1 MRFMKIYNYI
11 SMLFLA
17 GAAIVASCSQNEELT
32 GETPDSLQGF
42 QISVSDEG
50 FMDESGKT
58 RATENGYTTRFSNG
72 DAIGIFAVRGET
84 VVEDI
89 KNRKFTLTDGY
100 WELTDGGDPIEYKGS
115 QFQRMTFYAYYPYNA
130 NVTFDPTKV
139 DPFETYVN
147 NWKIGSEQNE
157 GNYTQYD
164 LMTSTGSVQGDRLK
178 GQIAFTMQ
186 HRMALAVVKMPN
198 LTYSFTNGGI
208 DDYLLPLTA
217 GSFTVNNTQA
227 TPYYQESTDTYR
239 FLVNPKK
246 EFSIKGTYSGVSE
259 MEYEAKGTLE
269 GGTAKMYTIE
279 DKSKINHTLQ
289 VGDYFCADGKI
300 VSVDAETVPENVIGI
315 VCYVGNSQPSVTH
328 TELYSAEVD
337 ALRRDFPACTHGI
350 VLSIKNSVVKDSEQN
365 DVALKMF
372 HSSKSGYYSDWFT
385 SDENWANKFV
395 AHEDASFTTTWSID
409 LHFHDSVNSVRF
421 PGNEFKSATVHRWIH
436 PYAVPYRCLY
446 SRNVDNLFMAGRNM
460 SCTHVALGTVRVM
473 RTTGMMGEVVGM
485 AAGLCHKHRVE
496 PRDIYHHH
504 LPELKQLMQAGLGKR
519 DVPDNQR
526 FNEPNK
532 LLEVPGAYI
541 KP

>member
-1 MRFMKIYNYI
+1 MKIYNYI

-17 GAAIVASCSQNEELT
+17 GAAVVASCSQNEELT

-208 DDYLLPLTA
+208 DDYLLPLAA

-239 FLVNPKK
+239 FWVNPNK
-246 EFSIKGTYSGVSE
+246 EFSIKGTYTGVSE

-300 VSVDAETVPENVIGI
+300 VSVDAETVPESVIGI
-315 VCYVGNSQPSVTH
+315 VCYVGNIQPSVTH
-328 TELYSAEVD
+328 EAYTETQD
-337 ALRRDFPACTHGI
+337 ALRRDHPGCTHGL
-350 VLSIKNSVVKDSEQN
+350 VVAMNYAEYNDSKTSVFSPQSRDYFYGNWFNSDDDWTGKFINTDTKTTDAEG
-365 DVALKMF
+365 VAALPF
-372 HSSKSGYYSDWFT
+372 LGYNHTELMINSPSW
-385 SDENWANKFV
+385 ENA
-395 AHEDASFTTTWSID
+395 
-409 LHFHDSVNSVRF
+409 
-421 PGNEFKSATVHRWIH
+421 
-436 PYAVPYRCLY
+436 C
-446 SRNVDNLFMAGRNM
+446 
-460 SCTHVALGTVRVM
+460 
-473 RTTGMMGEVVGM
+473 
-485 AAGLCHKHRVE
+485 
-496 PRDIYHHH
+496 
-504 LPELKQLMQAGLGKR
+504 QAGVNFVQAYRTK
-519 DVPDNQR
+519 VVA
-526 FNEPNK
+526 PNITSGWFLASLK
-532 LLEVPGAYI
+532 ELDLLFRLKSTINARLKAVGGDELLEGSRHWSNAERTGNTQIVYQHNFSTGVINDKRRNEGAGYFRMMLAF
-541 KP
+541 

>member
-1 MRFMKIYNYI
+1 MKVYNYI

-89 KNRKFTLTDGY
+89 KNWKFTLTDGY

-147 NWKIGSEQNE
+147 NWKIGSEQTE

-186 HRMALAVVKMPN
+186 HRMALAVVKMPS

-208 DDYLLPLTA
+208 DDYLLPLSA

-239 FLVNPKK
+239 FLVNPNK
-246 EFSIKGTYSGVSE
+246 EFSIKGTYTGVSE

-300 VSVDAETVPENVIGI
+300 VSVDAETVPESVIGI
-315 VCYVGNSQPSVTH
+315 VCYVGNIQPSVTH
-328 TELYSAEVD
+328 EAYTETQD
-337 ALRRDFPACTHGI
+337 ALRRDHPGCTHGL
-350 VLSIKNSVVKDSEQN
+350 VVAMNYAEYNDSKTSVFSPQSRDYFYGNWFNSDDDWTGKFINTDTKTTDAEGVAALPFLGYNHTELMINSPSWENACQAGVNFVQAYRTKVVAPN
-365 DVALKMF
+365 IT
-372 HSSKSGYYSDWFT
+372 SDWFLASLKELDLLFRLKST
-385 SDENWANKFV
+385 INARLKAVGGDE
-395 AHEDASFTTTWSID
+395 
-409 LHFHDSVNSVRF
+409 
-421 PGNEFKSATVHRWIH
+421 
-436 PYAVPYRCLY
+436 
-446 SRNVDNLFMAGRNM
+446 
-460 SCTHVALGTVRVM
+460 
-473 RTTGMMGEVVGM
+473 
-485 AAGLCHKHRVE
+485 
-496 PRDIYHHH
+496 
-504 LPELKQLMQAGLGKR
+504 
-519 DVPDNQR
+519 
-526 FNEPNK
+526 
-532 LLEVPGAYI
+532 LLEGSRHWSNAERTGNAQIVYQHNFSTGVINDKRRNEGAGYFRMMLAF
-541 KP
+541 

>member
-1 MRFMKIYNYI
+1 
-11 SMLFLA
+11 MLFLA
-17 GAAIVASCSQNEELT
+17 GAAVVASCSQNEELT

-157 GNYTQYD
+157 GNYTLYD

-208 DDYLLPLTA
+208 DDYLLPLAA

-239 FLVNPKK
+239 FLVNPNK
-246 EFSIKGTYSGVSE
+246 EFSIKGTYTGVSE

-300 VSVDAETVPENVIGI
+300 VSVDAETVPESVIGI
-315 VCYVGNSQPSVTH
+315 VCYVGNIQPSVTH
-328 TELYSAEVD
+328 EAYTETQD
-337 ALRRDFPACTHGI
+337 ALRRDHPGCTHGL
-350 VLSIKNSVVKDSEQN
+350 VVAMNYAEYNDSKTSVFSPQSRDYFYGNWFNSDDDWTGKFINTDTKTTDAEGVAALPFLGYNHTELMINSPSWENACQAGVNFVQAYRTKVVAPN
-365 DVALKMF
+365 IT
-372 HSSKSGYYSDWFT
+372 SDWFLASLKELDLLFRLKST
-385 SDENWANKFV
+385 INARLKAVGGDE
-395 AHEDASFTTTWSID
+395 
-409 LHFHDSVNSVRF
+409 
-421 PGNEFKSATVHRWIH
+421 
-436 PYAVPYRCLY
+436 
-446 SRNVDNLFMAGRNM
+446 
-460 SCTHVALGTVRVM
+460 
-473 RTTGMMGEVVGM
+473 
-485 AAGLCHKHRVE
+485 
-496 PRDIYHHH
+496 
-504 LPELKQLMQAGLGKR
+504 
-519 DVPDNQR
+519 
-526 FNEPNK
+526 
-532 LLEVPGAYI
+532 LLEGSRHWSNAERTGNTQIVYQHNFSTGVINDKRRNEGAGYFRMMLAF
-541 KP
+541 

>member
-1 MRFMKIYNYI
+1 MKIYNYI

-147 NWKIGSEQNE
+147 NWKIGDEQNE

-208 DDYLLPLTA
+208 DDYLLPLAA

-239 FLVNPKK
+239 FLVNPNK
-246 EFSIKGTYSGVSE
+246 EFSIKGTYTGVSE

-300 VSVDAETVPENVIGI
+300 VSVDAETVPESVIGI
-315 VCYVGNSQPSVTH
+315 VCYVGNIQPSVTH
-328 TELYSAEVD
+328 EAYTETQD
-337 ALRRDFPACTHGI
+337 ALRRDHPGCTHGL
-350 VLSIKNSVVKDSEQN
+350 VVAMNYAEYNDSKTSVFSPQSRDYFYGNWFNSDDDWTGKFINTDTKTTDAEGVAALPFLGYNHTELMINSPSWENACQAGVNFVQAYRTKVVAPN
-365 DVALKMF
+365 IT
-372 HSSKSGYYSDWFT
+372 SDWFLASLKELDLLFRLKST
-385 SDENWANKFV
+385 INARLKAVGGDE
-395 AHEDASFTTTWSID
+395 
-409 LHFHDSVNSVRF
+409 
-421 PGNEFKSATVHRWIH
+421 
-436 PYAVPYRCLY
+436 
-446 SRNVDNLFMAGRNM
+446 
-460 SCTHVALGTVRVM
+460 
-473 RTTGMMGEVVGM
+473 
-485 AAGLCHKHRVE
+485 
-496 PRDIYHHH
+496 
-504 LPELKQLMQAGLGKR
+504 
-519 DVPDNQR
+519 
-526 FNEPNK
+526 
-532 LLEVPGAYI
+532 LLEGSRHWSNAERTGNTQIVYQHNFSTGVINDKRRNEGAGYFRMMLAF
-541 KP
+541 

>member
-17 GAAIVASCSQNEELT
+17 GAAVVASCSQNEELT

-147 NWKIGSEQNE
+147 NWKIGSEQTE

-186 HRMALAVVKMPN
+186 HRMALAVVKMPS

-208 DDYLLPLTA
+208 DDYLLPLSA

-239 FLVNPKK
+239 FLVNPNK
-246 EFSIKGTYSGVSE
+246 EFSIKGTYTGVSE

-300 VSVDAETVPENVIGI
+300 VSVDAETVPESVIGI
-315 VCYVGNSQPSVTH
+315 VCYVGNIQPSVTH
-328 TELYSAEVD
+328 EAYTETQD
-337 ALRRDFPACTHGI
+337 ALRRDHPGCTHGL
-350 VLSIKNSVVKDSEQN
+350 VVAMNYAEYNDSKTSVFSPQSRDYFYGNWFNSDDDWTGKFINTDTKTTDAEGVAALPFLGYNHTELMINSPSWENACQAGVNFVQAYRTKVVAPN
-365 DVALKMF
+365 IT
-372 HSSKSGYYSDWFT
+372 SDWFLASLKELDLLFRLKST
-385 SDENWANKFV
+385 INARLKAVGGDE
-395 AHEDASFTTTWSID
+395 
-409 LHFHDSVNSVRF
+409 
-421 PGNEFKSATVHRWIH
+421 
-436 PYAVPYRCLY
+436 
-446 SRNVDNLFMAGRNM
+446 
-460 SCTHVALGTVRVM
+460 
-473 RTTGMMGEVVGM
+473 
-485 AAGLCHKHRVE
+485 
-496 PRDIYHHH
+496 
-504 LPELKQLMQAGLGKR
+504 
-519 DVPDNQR
+519 
-526 FNEPNK
+526 
-532 LLEVPGAYI
+532 LLEGSRHWSNAERTGNAQIVYQHNFSTGVINDKRRNEGAGYFRMMLAF
-541 KP
+541 

>member
-1 MRFMKIYNYI
+1 MKIYNYI

-17 GAAIVASCSQNEELT
+17 GAAVVASCSQNEELT

-58 RATENGYTTRFSNG
+58 RATENGYITRFSNG

-208 DDYLLPLTA
+208 DDYLLPLAA

-239 FLVNPKK
+239 FLVNPNK
-246 EFSIKGTYSGVSE
+246 EFSIKGTYTGVSE

-279 DKSKINHTLQ
+279 DKSKINQTLQ

-300 VSVDAETVPENVIGI
+300 VSVDAETVPESVIGI
-315 VCYVGNSQPSVTH
+315 VCYVGNIQPSVTH
-328 TELYSAEVD
+328 EAYTETQD
-337 ALRRDFPACTHGI
+337 ALRRDHPGCTHGL
-350 VLSIKNSVVKDSEQN
+350 VVAMNYAEYNDSKTSVFSPQSRDYFYGNWFNSDDDWTGKFINTDTKTTDAEGVAALPFLGYNHTELMINSPSWENACQAGVNFVQAYRTKVVAPN
-365 DVALKMF
+365 IT
-372 HSSKSGYYSDWFT
+372 SDWFLASLKELDLLFRLKST
-385 SDENWANKFV
+385 INARLKAVGGDE
-395 AHEDASFTTTWSID
+395 
-409 LHFHDSVNSVRF
+409 
-421 PGNEFKSATVHRWIH
+421 
-436 PYAVPYRCLY
+436 
-446 SRNVDNLFMAGRNM
+446 
-460 SCTHVALGTVRVM
+460 
-473 RTTGMMGEVVGM
+473 
-485 AAGLCHKHRVE
+485 
-496 PRDIYHHH
+496 
-504 LPELKQLMQAGLGKR
+504 
-519 DVPDNQR
+519 
-526 FNEPNK
+526 
-532 LLEVPGAYI
+532 LLEGSRHWSNAERTGNTQIVYQHNFSTGVINDKRRNEGAGYFRMMLAF
-541 KP
+541 

>member
-17 GAAIVASCSQNEELT
+17 GAAVVASCSQNEELT

-186 HRMALAVVKMPN
+186 HRMALAVVKMPK

-208 DDYLLPLTA
+208 DDYLLPLAA

-239 FLVNPKK
+239 FLVNPNK
-246 EFSIKGTYSGVSE
+246 EFSIKGTYTGVSE

-300 VSVDAETVPENVIGI
+300 VSVDAETVPESVIGI
-315 VCYVGNSQPSVTH
+315 VCYVGNIQPSVTH
-328 TELYSAEVD
+328 EAYTETQD
-337 ALRRDFPACTHGI
+337 ALRRDHPGCTHGL
-350 VLSIKNSVVKDSEQN
+350 VVAMNYAEYNDSKTSVFSPQSRDYFYGNWFNSDDDWTGKFINTDTKTTDAEGVAALPFLGYNHTELMINSPSWENACQAGVNFVQAYRTKVVAPN
-365 DVALKMF
+365 IT
-372 HSSKSGYYSDWFT
+372 SDWFLASLKELDLLFRLKST
-385 SDENWANKFV
+385 INARLKAVGGDE
-395 AHEDASFTTTWSID
+395 
-409 LHFHDSVNSVRF
+409 
-421 PGNEFKSATVHRWIH
+421 
-436 PYAVPYRCLY
+436 
-446 SRNVDNLFMAGRNM
+446 
-460 SCTHVALGTVRVM
+460 
-473 RTTGMMGEVVGM
+473 
-485 AAGLCHKHRVE
+485 
-496 PRDIYHHH
+496 
-504 LPELKQLMQAGLGKR
+504 
-519 DVPDNQR
+519 
-526 FNEPNK
+526 
-532 LLEVPGAYI
+532 LLEGSRHWSNAERTGNTQIVYQHNFSTGVINDKRRNEGAGYFRMMLAF
-541 KP
+541 

>member
-1 MRFMKIYNYI
+1 MKIHNYI

-17 GAAIVASCSQNEELT
+17 GAAVVASCSQNEELT

-208 DDYLLPLTA
+208 DDYLLPLAA

-239 FLVNPKK
+239 FLVNPNK
-246 EFSIKGTYSGVSE
+246 EFSIKGTYTGVSE

-300 VSVDAETVPENVIGI
+300 VSVDAETVPESVIGI
-315 VCYVGNSQPSVTH
+315 VCYVGNIQPSVTH
-328 TELYSAEVD
+328 EAYTETQD
-337 ALRRDFPACTHGI
+337 ALRRDHPGCTHGL
-350 VLSIKNSVVKDSEQN
+350 VVAMNYAEYNDSKTSVFSPQSRDYFYGNWFNSDDDWTGKFINTDTKTTDAEGVAALPFLGYNHTELMINSPSWENACQAGVNFVQAYRTKVVVPN
-365 DVALKMF
+365 IT
-372 HSSKSGYYSDWFT
+372 SDWFLASLKELDLLFRLKST
-385 SDENWANKFV
+385 INARLKAVGGDE
-395 AHEDASFTTTWSID
+395 
-409 LHFHDSVNSVRF
+409 
-421 PGNEFKSATVHRWIH
+421 
-436 PYAVPYRCLY
+436 
-446 SRNVDNLFMAGRNM
+446 
-460 SCTHVALGTVRVM
+460 
-473 RTTGMMGEVVGM
+473 
-485 AAGLCHKHRVE
+485 
-496 PRDIYHHH
+496 
-504 LPELKQLMQAGLGKR
+504 
-519 DVPDNQR
+519 
-526 FNEPNK
+526 
-532 LLEVPGAYI
+532 LLEGSRHWSNAERTGNTQIVYQHNFSTGVINDKRRNEGAGYFRMMLAF
-541 KP
+541 

>member
-1 MRFMKIYNYI
+1 MKIYNYI

-17 GAAIVASCSQNEELT
+17 GAAVVASCSQNEELT

-100 WELTDGGDPIEYKGS
+100 WELTGGGDPIEYKGS

-208 DDYLLPLTA
+208 DDYLLPLAA

-239 FLVNPKK
+239 FLVNPNK
-246 EFSIKGTYSGVSE
+246 EFSIKGTYTGVSE

-315 VCYVGNSQPSVTH
+315 VCYVGNIQPSVTH
-328 TELYSAEVD
+328 EAYTETQD
-337 ALRRDFPACTHGI
+337 ALRRDHPGCTHGL
-350 VLSIKNSVVKDSEQN
+350 VVAMNYAEYNDSKTSVFSPQSRDYFYGNWFNSDDDWTGKFINTDTKTTDAEGVAALPFLGYNHTELMINSPSWENACQAGVNFVQAYRTKVVVPN
-365 DVALKMF
+365 IT
-372 HSSKSGYYSDWFT
+372 SDWFLASLKELDLLFRLKST
-385 SDENWANKFV
+385 INARLKAVGGDE
-395 AHEDASFTTTWSID
+395 
-409 LHFHDSVNSVRF
+409 
-421 PGNEFKSATVHRWIH
+421 
-436 PYAVPYRCLY
+436 
-446 SRNVDNLFMAGRNM
+446 
-460 SCTHVALGTVRVM
+460 
-473 RTTGMMGEVVGM
+473 
-485 AAGLCHKHRVE
+485 
-496 PRDIYHHH
+496 
-504 LPELKQLMQAGLGKR
+504 
-519 DVPDNQR
+519 
-526 FNEPNK
+526 
-532 LLEVPGAYI
+532 LLEGSRHWSNAERTGNTQIVYQHNFSTGVINDKRRNEGAGYFRMMLAF
-541 KP
+541 

>member
-32 GETPDSLQGF
+32 GETPDSLQVF

-58 RATENGYTTRFSNG
+58 RATENGYITRFSNG

-147 NWKIGSEQNE
+147 SWKIGDEQNE

-208 DDYLLPLTA
+208 DDYLLPLAA

-239 FLVNPKK
+239 FLVNPNK
-246 EFSIKGTYSGVSE
+246 EFSIKGTYTGVSE

-300 VSVDAETVPENVIGI
+300 VSVDAETVPESVIGI
-315 VCYVGNSQPSVTH
+315 VCYVGNIQPSVTH
-328 TELYSAEVD
+328 EAYTETQD
-337 ALRRDFPACTHGI
+337 ALRRDHPGCTHGL
-350 VLSIKNSVVKDSEQN
+350 VVAMNYAEYNDSKTSVFSPQSRDYFYGNWFNSDDDWTGKFINTDTKTTDAEGVAALPFLGYNHTELMINSPSWENACQAGVNFVQAYRTKVVAPN
-365 DVALKMF
+365 IT
-372 HSSKSGYYSDWFT
+372 SDWFLASLKELDLLFRLKST
-385 SDENWANKFV
+385 INARLKAVGGDE
-395 AHEDASFTTTWSID
+395 
-409 LHFHDSVNSVRF
+409 
-421 PGNEFKSATVHRWIH
+421 
-436 PYAVPYRCLY
+436 
-446 SRNVDNLFMAGRNM
+446 
-460 SCTHVALGTVRVM
+460 
-473 RTTGMMGEVVGM
+473 
-485 AAGLCHKHRVE
+485 
-496 PRDIYHHH
+496 
-504 LPELKQLMQAGLGKR
+504 
-519 DVPDNQR
+519 
-526 FNEPNK
+526 
-532 LLEVPGAYI
+532 LLEGSRHWSNAERTGNTQIVYQHNFSTGVINDKRRNEGAGYFRMMLAF
-541 KP
+541 

>member
-17 GAAIVASCSQNEELT
+17 GAAVVASCSQNEELT

-147 NWKIGSEQNE
+147 NWKIGDEQNE

-208 DDYLLPLTA
+208 DDYLLPLAA

-239 FLVNPKK
+239 FLVNPNK
-246 EFSIKGTYSGVSE
+246 EFSIKGTYTGVSE

-300 VSVDAETVPENVIGI
+300 VSVDAETVPESVIGI
-315 VCYVGNSQPSVTH
+315 VCYVGNIQPSVTH
-328 TELYSAEVD
+328 EAYTETQD
-337 ALRRDFPACTHGI
+337 ALRRDHPGCTHGL
-350 VLSIKNSVVKDSEQN
+350 VVAMNYAEYNDSKTSVFSPQSRDYFYGNWFNSDDDWTGKFINTDTKTTDAEGVAALPFLGYNHTELMINSPSWENACQAGVNFVQAYRTKVVAPN
-365 DVALKMF
+365 IT
-372 HSSKSGYYSDWFT
+372 SDWFLASLKELDLLFRLKST
-385 SDENWANKFV
+385 INARLKAVGGDE
-395 AHEDASFTTTWSID
+395 
-409 LHFHDSVNSVRF
+409 
-421 PGNEFKSATVHRWIH
+421 
-436 PYAVPYRCLY
+436 
-446 SRNVDNLFMAGRNM
+446 
-460 SCTHVALGTVRVM
+460 
-473 RTTGMMGEVVGM
+473 
-485 AAGLCHKHRVE
+485 
-496 PRDIYHHH
+496 
-504 LPELKQLMQAGLGKR
+504 
-519 DVPDNQR
+519 
-526 FNEPNK
+526 
-532 LLEVPGAYI
+532 LLEGSRHWSNAERTGNTQIVYQHNFSTGVINDKRRNEGAGYFRMMLAF
-541 KP
+541 

>member
-1 MRFMKIYNYI
+1 MKIYNYI

-17 GAAIVASCSQNEELT
+17 GAAVVASCSQNEELT

-147 NWKIGSEQNE
+147 NWKIGDEQNE

-208 DDYLLPLTA
+208 DDYLLPLAA

-239 FLVNPKK
+239 FLVNPNK
-246 EFSIKGTYSGVSE
+246 EFSIKGTYTGVSE

-300 VSVDAETVPENVIGI
+300 VSVDAETVPESVIGI
-315 VCYVGNSQPSVTH
+315 VCYIGNIQPSVTH
-328 TELYSAEVD
+328 EAYTETQD
-337 ALRRDFPACTHGI
+337 ALRRDHPGCTHGL
-350 VLSIKNSVVKDSEQN
+350 VVAMNYAEYNDSKTSVFSPQSRDYFYGNWFNSDDDWTGKFINTDTKTTDAEGVAALPFLGYNHTELMINSPSWENACQAGVNFVQAYRTKVVAPN
-365 DVALKMF
+365 IT
-372 HSSKSGYYSDWFT
+372 SDWFLASLKELDLLFRLKST
-385 SDENWANKFV
+385 INARLKAVGGDE
-395 AHEDASFTTTWSID
+395 
-409 LHFHDSVNSVRF
+409 
-421 PGNEFKSATVHRWIH
+421 
-436 PYAVPYRCLY
+436 
-446 SRNVDNLFMAGRNM
+446 
-460 SCTHVALGTVRVM
+460 
-473 RTTGMMGEVVGM
+473 
-485 AAGLCHKHRVE
+485 
-496 PRDIYHHH
+496 
-504 LPELKQLMQAGLGKR
+504 
-519 DVPDNQR
+519 
-526 FNEPNK
+526 
-532 LLEVPGAYI
+532 LLEGSRHWSNAERTGN
-541 KP
+541 K

>member
-17 GAAIVASCSQNEELT
+17 GAAVVASCSQNEELT

-58 RATENGYTTRFSNG
+58 RATENGYITRFSNG

-147 NWKIGSEQNE
+147 SWKIGDEQNE

-208 DDYLLPLTA
+208 DDYLLPLAA

-239 FLVNPKK
+239 FLVNPNK
-246 EFSIKGTYSGVSE
+246 EFSIKGTYTGVSE

-300 VSVDAETVPENVIGI
+300 VSVDAETVPESVIGI
-315 VCYVGNSQPSVTH
+315 VCYVGNIQPSVTH
-328 TELYSAEVD
+328 EAYTETQD
-337 ALRRDFPACTHGI
+337 ALRRDHPGCTHGL
-350 VLSIKNSVVKDSEQN
+350 VVAMNYAEYNDSKTSVFSPQSRDYFYGNWFNSDDDWTGKFINTDTKTTDAEGVAALPFLGYNHTELMINSPSWENACQAGVNFVQAYRTKVVAPN
-365 DVALKMF
+365 IT
-372 HSSKSGYYSDWFT
+372 SDWFLASLKELDLLFRLKST
-385 SDENWANKFV
+385 INARLKAVGGDE
-395 AHEDASFTTTWSID
+395 
-409 LHFHDSVNSVRF
+409 
-421 PGNEFKSATVHRWIH
+421 
-436 PYAVPYRCLY
+436 
-446 SRNVDNLFMAGRNM
+446 
-460 SCTHVALGTVRVM
+460 
-473 RTTGMMGEVVGM
+473 
-485 AAGLCHKHRVE
+485 
-496 PRDIYHHH
+496 
-504 LPELKQLMQAGLGKR
+504 
-519 DVPDNQR
+519 
-526 FNEPNK
+526 
-532 LLEVPGAYI
+532 LLEGSRHWSNAERTGNTQIVYQHNFSTGVINDKRRNEGAGYFRMMLAF
-541 KP
+541 

>member
-1 MRFMKIYNYI
+1 MRFMKVYNYI

-186 HRMALAVVKMPN
+186 HRMALAVVKMPS

-208 DDYLLPLTA
+208 DDYLLPLSA

-239 FLVNPKK
+239 FLVNPNK
-246 EFSIKGTYSGVSE
+246 EFSIKGTYTGVSE

-300 VSVDAETVPENVIGI
+300 VSVDAETVPESVIGI
-315 VCYVGNSQPSVTH
+315 VCYVGNIQPSVTH
-328 TELYSAEVD
+328 EAYTETQD
-337 ALRRDFPACTHGI
+337 ALRRDHPGCTHGL
-350 VLSIKNSVVKDSEQN
+350 VVAMNYAEYNDSKTSVFSPQSRDYFYGNWFNSDDDWTGKFINTDTKTTDAEGVAALPFLGYNHTELMINSPSWENACQAGVNFVQAYRTKVVAPN
-365 DVALKMF
+365 IT
-372 HSSKSGYYSDWFT
+372 SDWFLASLKELDLLFRLKST
-385 SDENWANKFV
+385 INARLKAVGGDE
-395 AHEDASFTTTWSID
+395 
-409 LHFHDSVNSVRF
+409 
-421 PGNEFKSATVHRWIH
+421 
-436 PYAVPYRCLY
+436 
-446 SRNVDNLFMAGRNM
+446 
-460 SCTHVALGTVRVM
+460 
-473 RTTGMMGEVVGM
+473 
-485 AAGLCHKHRVE
+485 
-496 PRDIYHHH
+496 
-504 LPELKQLMQAGLGKR
+504 
-519 DVPDNQR
+519 
-526 FNEPNK
+526 
-532 LLEVPGAYI
+532 LLEGSRHWSNAERTGNAQIVYQHNFSTGVINDKRRNEGAGYFRMMLAF
-541 KP
+541 

>member
-1 MRFMKIYNYI
+1 MKIYNYI

-17 GAAIVASCSQNEELT
+17 GAAVVASCSQNEELT

-157 GNYTQYD
+157 GNYTLYD

-208 DDYLLPLTA
+208 DDYLLPLAA

-239 FLVNPKK
+239 FLVNPNK
-246 EFSIKGTYSGVSE
+246 EFSIKGTYTGVSE

-300 VSVDAETVPENVIGI
+300 VSVDAETVPESVIGI
-315 VCYVGNSQPSVTH
+315 VCYVGNIQPSVTH
-328 TELYSAEVD
+328 EAYTETQD
-337 ALRRDFPACTHGI
+337 ALRRDHPGCTHGL
-350 VLSIKNSVVKDSEQN
+350 VVAMNYAEYNDSKTSVFSPQSRDYFYGNWFNSDDDWTGKFINTDTKTTDAEGVAALPFLGYNHTELMINSPSWENACQAGVNFVQAYRTKVVVPN
-365 DVALKMF
+365 IT
-372 HSSKSGYYSDWFT
+372 SDWFLASLKELDLLFRLKST
-385 SDENWANKFV
+385 INARLKAVGGDE
-395 AHEDASFTTTWSID
+395 
-409 LHFHDSVNSVRF
+409 
-421 PGNEFKSATVHRWIH
+421 
-436 PYAVPYRCLY
+436 
-446 SRNVDNLFMAGRNM
+446 
-460 SCTHVALGTVRVM
+460 
-473 RTTGMMGEVVGM
+473 
-485 AAGLCHKHRVE
+485 
-496 PRDIYHHH
+496 
-504 LPELKQLMQAGLGKR
+504 
-519 DVPDNQR
+519 
-526 FNEPNK
+526 
-532 LLEVPGAYI
+532 LLEGSRHWSNAERTGNTQIVYQHNFSTGVINDKRRNEGAGYFRMMLAF
-541 KP
+541 

>member
-1 MRFMKIYNYI
+1 
-11 SMLFLA
+11 MLFLA
-17 GAAIVASCSQNEELT
+17 GAAVVASCSQNEELT

-208 DDYLLPLTA
+208 DDYLLPLAA

-239 FLVNPKK
+239 FLVNPNK
-246 EFSIKGTYSGVSE
+246 EFSIKGTYTGVSE

-315 VCYVGNSQPSVTH
+315 VCYVGNIQPSVTH
-328 TELYSAEVD
+328 EAYTETQD
-337 ALRRDFPACTHGI
+337 ALRRDHPGCTHGL
-350 VLSIKNSVVKDSEQN
+350 VVAMNYAEYNDSKTSVFSPQSRDYFYGNWFNSDDDWTGKFINTDTKTTDAEGVAALPFLGYNHTELMINSPSWENACQAGVNFVQAYRTKVVVPN
-365 DVALKMF
+365 IT
-372 HSSKSGYYSDWFT
+372 SDWFLASLKELDLLFRLKST
-385 SDENWANKFV
+385 INARLKAVGGDE
-395 AHEDASFTTTWSID
+395 
-409 LHFHDSVNSVRF
+409 
-421 PGNEFKSATVHRWIH
+421 
-436 PYAVPYRCLY
+436 
-446 SRNVDNLFMAGRNM
+446 
-460 SCTHVALGTVRVM
+460 
-473 RTTGMMGEVVGM
+473 
-485 AAGLCHKHRVE
+485 
-496 PRDIYHHH
+496 
-504 LPELKQLMQAGLGKR
+504 
-519 DVPDNQR
+519 
-526 FNEPNK
+526 
-532 LLEVPGAYI
+532 LLEGSRHWSNAERTGNTQIVYQHNFSTGVINDKRRNEGAGYFRMMLAF
-541 KP
+541 

>member
-1 MRFMKIYNYI
+1 MSFMKIYNYI

-17 GAAIVASCSQNEELT
+17 GAAVVASCSQNEELT

-208 DDYLLPLTA
+208 DDYLLPLAA

-239 FLVNPKK
+239 FLVNPNK
-246 EFSIKGTYSGVSE
+246 EFSIKGTYTGVSE

-300 VSVDAETVPENVIGI
+300 VSVDAETVPESVIGI
-315 VCYVGNSQPSVTH
+315 VCYVGNIQPSVTH
-328 TELYSAEVD
+328 EAYTETQD
-337 ALRRDFPACTHGI
+337 ALRRDHPGCTHGL
-350 VLSIKNSVVKDSEQN
+350 VVAMNYAEYNDSKTSVFSPQSRDYFYGNWFNSDDDWTGKFINTDTKTTDAEGVAALPFLGYNHTELMINSPSWENACQAGVNFIQAYRTKVVAPN
-365 DVALKMF
+365 IT
-372 HSSKSGYYSDWFT
+372 SDWFLASLKELDLLFRLKST
-385 SDENWANKFV
+385 INARLKAVGGDE
-395 AHEDASFTTTWSID
+395 
-409 LHFHDSVNSVRF
+409 
-421 PGNEFKSATVHRWIH
+421 
-436 PYAVPYRCLY
+436 
-446 SRNVDNLFMAGRNM
+446 
-460 SCTHVALGTVRVM
+460 
-473 RTTGMMGEVVGM
+473 
-485 AAGLCHKHRVE
+485 
-496 PRDIYHHH
+496 
-504 LPELKQLMQAGLGKR
+504 
-519 DVPDNQR
+519 
-526 FNEPNK
+526 
-532 LLEVPGAYI
+532 LLEGSRHWSNAERTGNTQIVYQHNFSTGVINDKRRNEGAGYFRMMLAF
-541 KP
+541 

>member
-17 GAAIVASCSQNEELT
+17 GAAVVASCSQNEELT

-147 NWKIGSEQNE
+147 NWKIGDEQNE

-164 LMTSTGSVQGDRLK
+164 LMTSMGSVQGDRLK

-186 HRMALAVVKMPN
+186 HRMALAVVKMPK

-208 DDYLLPLTA
+208 DDYLLPLAA

-239 FLVNPKK
+239 FLVNPNK
-246 EFSIKGTYSGVSE
+246 EFSIKGTYTGVSE

-300 VSVDAETVPENVIGI
+300 VSVDAETVPESVIGI
-315 VCYVGNSQPSVTH
+315 VCYVGNIQPSVTH
-328 TELYSAEVD
+328 EAYTETQD
-337 ALRRDFPACTHGI
+337 ALRRDHPGCTHGL
-350 VLSIKNSVVKDSEQN
+350 VVAMNYAEYNDSKTSVFSPQSRDYFYGNWFNSDDDWTGKFINTDTKTTDAEGVAALPFLGYNHTELMINSPSWENACQAGVNFVQAYRTKVVVPN
-365 DVALKMF
+365 IT
-372 HSSKSGYYSDWFT
+372 SDWFLASLKELDLLFRLKST
-385 SDENWANKFV
+385 INARLKAVGGDE
-395 AHEDASFTTTWSID
+395 
-409 LHFHDSVNSVRF
+409 
-421 PGNEFKSATVHRWIH
+421 
-436 PYAVPYRCLY
+436 
-446 SRNVDNLFMAGRNM
+446 
-460 SCTHVALGTVRVM
+460 
-473 RTTGMMGEVVGM
+473 
-485 AAGLCHKHRVE
+485 
-496 PRDIYHHH
+496 
-504 LPELKQLMQAGLGKR
+504 
-519 DVPDNQR
+519 
-526 FNEPNK
+526 
-532 LLEVPGAYI
+532 LLEGSRHWSNAERTGNTQIVYQHNFSTGVINDKRRNEGAGYFRMMLAF
-541 KP
+541 

>member
-1 MRFMKIYNYI
+1 MKIYNYI

-17 GAAIVASCSQNEELT
+17 GAAVVASCSQNEELT

-58 RATENGYTTRFSNG
+58 RATENGYITRFSNG

-208 DDYLLPLTA
+208 DDYLLPLPA

-239 FLVNPKK
+239 FLVNPNK
-246 EFSIKGTYSGVSE
+246 EFSIKGTYTGVSE

-300 VSVDAETVPENVIGI
+300 VSVDAETVPESVIGI
-315 VCYVGNSQPSVTH
+315 VCYVGNIQPSVTH
-328 TELYSAEVD
+328 EAYTETQD
-337 ALRRDFPACTHGI
+337 ALRRDHPGCTHGL
-350 VLSIKNSVVKDSEQN
+350 VVAMNYAEYNDSKTSVFSPQSRDYFYGNWFNSDDDWTGKFINTDTKTTDAEGVAALPFLGYNHTELMINSPSWENACQAGVNFVQAYRTKVVAPN
-365 DVALKMF
+365 IT
-372 HSSKSGYYSDWFT
+372 SDWFLASLKELDLLFRLKST
-385 SDENWANKFV
+385 INARLKAVGGDE
-395 AHEDASFTTTWSID
+395 
-409 LHFHDSVNSVRF
+409 
-421 PGNEFKSATVHRWIH
+421 
-436 PYAVPYRCLY
+436 
-446 SRNVDNLFMAGRNM
+446 
-460 SCTHVALGTVRVM
+460 
-473 RTTGMMGEVVGM
+473 
-485 AAGLCHKHRVE
+485 
-496 PRDIYHHH
+496 
-504 LPELKQLMQAGLGKR
+504 
-519 DVPDNQR
+519 
-526 FNEPNK
+526 
-532 LLEVPGAYI
+532 LLEGSRHWSNAERTGNTQIVYQHNFSTGVINDKRRNEGAGYFRMMLAF
-541 KP
+541 

>member
-32 GETPDSLQGF
+32 GETPDSLQVF

-315 VCYVGNSQPSVTH
+315 VCYVGNIQPSVTH
-328 TELYSAEVD
+328 EAYTETQD
-337 ALRRDFPACTHGI
+337 ALRRDHPGCTHGL
-350 VLSIKNSVVKDSEQN
+350 VVAMNYAEYNDSKTSVFSPQSRDYFYGNWFNSDDDWTGKFINTDTKTTDAEGVAALPFLGYNHTELMINSPSWENACQAGVNFVQAYRTKVVVPN
-365 DVALKMF
+365 IT
-372 HSSKSGYYSDWFT
+372 SDWFLASLKELDLLFRLKST
-385 SDENWANKFV
+385 INARLKAVGGDE
-395 AHEDASFTTTWSID
+395 
-409 LHFHDSVNSVRF
+409 
-421 PGNEFKSATVHRWIH
+421 
-436 PYAVPYRCLY
+436 
-446 SRNVDNLFMAGRNM
+446 
-460 SCTHVALGTVRVM
+460 
-473 RTTGMMGEVVGM
+473 
-485 AAGLCHKHRVE
+485 
-496 PRDIYHHH
+496 
-504 LPELKQLMQAGLGKR
+504 
-519 DVPDNQR
+519 
-526 FNEPNK
+526 
-532 LLEVPGAYI
+532 LLEGSRHWSNAERTGNTQIVYQHNFSTGVINDKRRNEGAGYFRMMLAF
-541 KP
+541 

>member
-1 MRFMKIYNYI
+1 MKIYNYI

-147 NWKIGSEQNE
+147 NWKIGSEQTE

-186 HRMALAVVKMPN
+186 HRMALAVVKMPS

-208 DDYLLPLTA
+208 DDYLLPLSA

-239 FLVNPKK
+239 FLVNPNK
-246 EFSIKGTYSGVSE
+246 EFSIKGTYTGVSE

-300 VSVDAETVPENVIGI
+300 VSVDAETVPESVIGI
-315 VCYVGNSQPSVTH
+315 VCYVGNIQPSVTH
-328 TELYSAEVD
+328 EAYTETQD
-337 ALRRDFPACTHGI
+337 ALRRDHPGCTHGL
-350 VLSIKNSVVKDSEQN
+350 VVAMNYAEYNDSKTSVFSPQSRDYFYGNWFNSDDDWTGKFINTDTKTTDAEGVAALPFLGYNHTELMINSPSWENACQAGVNFVQAYRTKVVAPN
-365 DVALKMF
+365 IT
-372 HSSKSGYYSDWFT
+372 SDWFLASLKELDLLFRLKST
-385 SDENWANKFV
+385 INARLKAVGGDE
-395 AHEDASFTTTWSID
+395 
-409 LHFHDSVNSVRF
+409 
-421 PGNEFKSATVHRWIH
+421 
-436 PYAVPYRCLY
+436 
-446 SRNVDNLFMAGRNM
+446 
-460 SCTHVALGTVRVM
+460 
-473 RTTGMMGEVVGM
+473 
-485 AAGLCHKHRVE
+485 
-496 PRDIYHHH
+496 
-504 LPELKQLMQAGLGKR
+504 
-519 DVPDNQR
+519 
-526 FNEPNK
+526 
-532 LLEVPGAYI
+532 LLEGSRHWSNAERTGNAQIVYQHNFSTGVINDKRRNEGAGYFRMMLAF
-541 KP
+541 

>member
-1 MRFMKIYNYI
+1 MKIYNYI

-17 GAAIVASCSQNEELT
+17 GAAVVASCSQNEELT

-58 RATENGYTTRFSNG
+58 RATENGYITRFSNG

-239 FLVNPKK
+239 FLVNPNK
-246 EFSIKGTYSGVSE
+246 EFSIKGTYTGVSE

-300 VSVDAETVPENVIGI
+300 VSVDAETVPESVIGI
-315 VCYVGNSQPSVTH
+315 VCYVGNIQPSVTH
-328 TELYSAEVD
+328 EAYTETQD
-337 ALRRDFPACTHGI
+337 ALRRDHPGCTHGL
-350 VLSIKNSVVKDSEQN
+350 VVAMNYAEYNDSKTSVFSPQSRDYFYGNWFNSDDDWTGKFINTDTKTTDAEGVAALPFLGYNHTELMINSPSWENACQAGVNFVQAYRTKVVAPN
-365 DVALKMF
+365 IT
-372 HSSKSGYYSDWFT
+372 SDWFLASLKELDLLFRLKST
-385 SDENWANKFV
+385 INARLKAVGGDE
-395 AHEDASFTTTWSID
+395 
-409 LHFHDSVNSVRF
+409 
-421 PGNEFKSATVHRWIH
+421 
-436 PYAVPYRCLY
+436 
-446 SRNVDNLFMAGRNM
+446 
-460 SCTHVALGTVRVM
+460 
-473 RTTGMMGEVVGM
+473 
-485 AAGLCHKHRVE
+485 
-496 PRDIYHHH
+496 
-504 LPELKQLMQAGLGKR
+504 
-519 DVPDNQR
+519 
-526 FNEPNK
+526 
-532 LLEVPGAYI
+532 LLEGSRHWSNAERTGNTQIVYQHNFSTGVINDKRRNEGAGYFRMMLAF
-541 KP
+541 

>member
-1 MRFMKIYNYI
+1 MKIYNYI

-17 GAAIVASCSQNEELT
+17 GAAVVASCSQNEELT

-100 WELTDGGDPIEYKGS
+100 WELADGGDPIEYKGS

-147 NWKIGSEQNE
+147 NWKIGDEQNE

-186 HRMALAVVKMPN
+186 HRMALAVVKMPK

-208 DDYLLPLTA
+208 DDYLLPLAA

-239 FLVNPKK
+239 FLVNPNK
-246 EFSIKGTYSGVSE
+246 EFSIKGTYTGVSE

-300 VSVDAETVPENVIGI
+300 VSVDAETVPESVIGI
-315 VCYVGNSQPSVTH
+315 VCYVGNIQPSVTH
-328 TELYSAEVD
+328 EAYTETQD
-337 ALRRDFPACTHGI
+337 ALRRDHPGCTHGL
-350 VLSIKNSVVKDSEQN
+350 VVAMNYAEYNDSKTSVFSPQSRDYFYGNWFNSDDDWTGKFINTDTKTTDAEGVAALPFLGYNHTELMINSPSWENACQAGVNFVQAYRTKVVAPN
-365 DVALKMF
+365 IT
-372 HSSKSGYYSDWFT
+372 SDWFLASLKELDLLFRLKST
-385 SDENWANKFV
+385 INARLKAVGGDE
-395 AHEDASFTTTWSID
+395 
-409 LHFHDSVNSVRF
+409 
-421 PGNEFKSATVHRWIH
+421 
-436 PYAVPYRCLY
+436 
-446 SRNVDNLFMAGRNM
+446 
-460 SCTHVALGTVRVM
+460 
-473 RTTGMMGEVVGM
+473 
-485 AAGLCHKHRVE
+485 
-496 PRDIYHHH
+496 
-504 LPELKQLMQAGLGKR
+504 
-519 DVPDNQR
+519 
-526 FNEPNK
+526 
-532 LLEVPGAYI
+532 LLEGSRHWSNAERTGNTQIVYQHNFSTGVINDKRRNEGAGYFRMMLAF
-541 KP
+541 

>member
-1 MRFMKIYNYI
+1 MKVYNYI

-147 NWKIGSEQNE
+147 NWKIGSEQTE

-186 HRMALAVVKMPN
+186 HRMALAVVKMPS

-208 DDYLLPLTA
+208 DDYLLPLAA

-239 FLVNPKK
+239 FLVNPNK
-246 EFSIKGTYSGVSE
+246 EFSIKGTYTGVSE

-300 VSVDAETVPENVIGI
+300 VSVDAETVPESVIGI
-315 VCYVGNSQPSVTH
+315 VCYVGNIQPSVTH
-328 TELYSAEVD
+328 EAYTETQD
-337 ALRRDFPACTHGI
+337 ALRRDHPGCTHGL
-350 VLSIKNSVVKDSEQN
+350 VVAMNYAEYNDSKTSVFSPQSRDYFYGNWFNSDDDWTGKFINTDTKTTDAEGVAALPFLGYNHTELMINSPSWENACQAGVNFVQAYRTKVVAPN
-365 DVALKMF
+365 IT
-372 HSSKSGYYSDWFT
+372 SDWFLASLKELDLLFRLKST
-385 SDENWANKFV
+385 INARLKAVGGDE
-395 AHEDASFTTTWSID
+395 
-409 LHFHDSVNSVRF
+409 
-421 PGNEFKSATVHRWIH
+421 
-436 PYAVPYRCLY
+436 
-446 SRNVDNLFMAGRNM
+446 
-460 SCTHVALGTVRVM
+460 
-473 RTTGMMGEVVGM
+473 
-485 AAGLCHKHRVE
+485 
-496 PRDIYHHH
+496 
-504 LPELKQLMQAGLGKR
+504 
-519 DVPDNQR
+519 
-526 FNEPNK
+526 
-532 LLEVPGAYI
+532 LLEGSRHWSNAERTGNAQIVYQHNFSTGVINDKRRNEGAGYFRMMLAF
-541 KP
+541 

>member
-1 MRFMKIYNYI
+1 MKIYNYI

-17 GAAIVASCSQNEELT
+17 GAAVVASCSQNEELT

-147 NWKIGSEQNE
+147 NWKIGDEQNE

-208 DDYLLPLTA
+208 DDYLLPLAA

-239 FLVNPKK
+239 FLVNPNK
-246 EFSIKGTYSGVSE
+246 EFSIKGTYTGVSE

-300 VSVDAETVPENVIGI
+300 VSVDAETVPESVIGI
-315 VCYVGNSQPSVTH
+315 VCYIGNIQPSVTH
-328 TELYSAEVD
+328 EAYTETQD
-337 ALRRDFPACTHGI
+337 ALRRDHPGCTHGL
-350 VLSIKNSVVKDSEQN
+350 VVAMNYAEYNDSKTSVFSPQSRDYFYGNWFNSDDDWTGKFINTDTKTTDAEGVAALPFLGYNHTELMINSPSWENACQADVNFVQAYRTKVVAPN
-365 DVALKMF
+365 IT
-372 HSSKSGYYSDWFT
+372 SDWFLASLKELDLLFRLKST
-385 SDENWANKFV
+385 INARLKAVGGDE
-395 AHEDASFTTTWSID
+395 
-409 LHFHDSVNSVRF
+409 
-421 PGNEFKSATVHRWIH
+421 
-436 PYAVPYRCLY
+436 
-446 SRNVDNLFMAGRNM
+446 
-460 SCTHVALGTVRVM
+460 
-473 RTTGMMGEVVGM
+473 
-485 AAGLCHKHRVE
+485 
-496 PRDIYHHH
+496 
-504 LPELKQLMQAGLGKR
+504 
-519 DVPDNQR
+519 
-526 FNEPNK
+526 
-532 LLEVPGAYI
+532 LLEGSRHWSNAERTGNTQIVYQHNFSTGVINDKRRNEGAGYFRMMLAF
-541 KP
+541 

>member
-17 GAAIVASCSQNEELT
+17 GAAVVASCSQNEELT

-208 DDYLLPLTA
+208 DDYLLPLAA

-239 FLVNPKK
+239 FWVNPNK
-246 EFSIKGTYSGVSE
+246 EFSIKGTYTGVSE

-300 VSVDAETVPENVIGI
+300 VSVDAETVPESVIGI
-315 VCYVGNSQPSVTH
+315 VCYVGNIQPSVTH
-328 TELYSAEVD
+328 EAYTETQD
-337 ALRRDFPACTHGI
+337 ALRRDHPGCTHGL
-350 VLSIKNSVVKDSEQN
+350 VVAMNYAEYNDSKTSVFSPQSRDYFYGNWFNSDDDWTGKFINTDTKTTDAEG
-365 DVALKMF
+365 VAALPF
-372 HSSKSGYYSDWFT
+372 LGYNHTELMINSPSW
-385 SDENWANKFV
+385 ENA
-395 AHEDASFTTTWSID
+395 
-409 LHFHDSVNSVRF
+409 
-421 PGNEFKSATVHRWIH
+421 
-436 PYAVPYRCLY
+436 C
-446 SRNVDNLFMAGRNM
+446 
-460 SCTHVALGTVRVM
+460 
-473 RTTGMMGEVVGM
+473 
-485 AAGLCHKHRVE
+485 
-496 PRDIYHHH
+496 
-504 LPELKQLMQAGLGKR
+504 QAGVNFVQAYRTK
-519 DVPDNQR
+519 VVA
-526 FNEPNK
+526 PNITSGWFLASLK
-532 LLEVPGAYI
+532 ELDLLFRLKSTINARLKAVGGDELLEGSRHWSNAERTGNTQIVYQHNFSTGVINDKRRNEGAGYFRMMLAF
-541 KP
+541 

>member
-17 GAAIVASCSQNEELT
+17 GAAVVASCSQNEELT

-157 GNYTQYD
+157 GNYTLYD

-208 DDYLLPLTA
+208 DDYLLPLAA

-239 FLVNPKK
+239 FLVNPNK
-246 EFSIKGTYSGVSE
+246 EFSIKGTYTGVSE

-300 VSVDAETVPENVIGI
+300 VSVDAETVPESVIGI
-315 VCYVGNSQPSVTH
+315 VCYVGNIQPSVTH
-328 TELYSAEVD
+328 EAYTETQD
-337 ALRRDFPACTHGI
+337 ALRRDHPGCTHGL
-350 VLSIKNSVVKDSEQN
+350 VVAMNYAEYNDSKTSVFSPQSRDYFYGNWFNSDDDWTGKFINTDTKTTDAEGVAALPFLGYNHTELMINSPSWENACQAGVNFVQAYRTKVVVPN
-365 DVALKMF
+365 IT
-372 HSSKSGYYSDWFT
+372 SDWFLASLKELDLLFRLKST
-385 SDENWANKFV
+385 INARLKAVGGDE
-395 AHEDASFTTTWSID
+395 
-409 LHFHDSVNSVRF
+409 
-421 PGNEFKSATVHRWIH
+421 
-436 PYAVPYRCLY
+436 
-446 SRNVDNLFMAGRNM
+446 
-460 SCTHVALGTVRVM
+460 
-473 RTTGMMGEVVGM
+473 
-485 AAGLCHKHRVE
+485 
-496 PRDIYHHH
+496 
-504 LPELKQLMQAGLGKR
+504 
-519 DVPDNQR
+519 
-526 FNEPNK
+526 
-532 LLEVPGAYI
+532 LLEGSRHWSNAERTGNTQIVYQHNFSTGVINDKRRNEGAGYFRMMLAF
-541 KP
+541 

>member
-1 MRFMKIYNYI
+1 MKIYNYI

-17 GAAIVASCSQNEELT
+17 GAAVVASCSQNEELT

-147 NWKIGSEQNE
+147 NWKIGDEQNE

-186 HRMALAVVKMPN
+186 HRMALAVVKMPK

-208 DDYLLPLTA
+208 DDYLLPLA
-217 GSFTVNNTQA
+217 ASSFTVNNTQA

-239 FLVNPKK
+239 FLVNPNK
-246 EFSIKGTYSGVSE
+246 EFSIKGTYTGVSE

-300 VSVDAETVPENVIGI
+300 VSVDAETVPESVIGI
-315 VCYVGNSQPSVTH
+315 VCYVGNIQPSVTH
-328 TELYSAEVD
+328 EAYTETQD
-337 ALRRDFPACTHGI
+337 ALRRDHPGCTHGL
-350 VLSIKNSVVKDSEQN
+350 VVAMNYAEYNDSKTSVFSPQSRDYFYGNWFNSDDDWTGKFINTDTKTTDAEGVAALPFLGYNHTELMINSPSWENACQAGVNFVQAYRTKVVAPN
-365 DVALKMF
+365 IT
-372 HSSKSGYYSDWFT
+372 SDWFLASLKELDLLFRLKST
-385 SDENWANKFV
+385 INARLKAVGGDE
-395 AHEDASFTTTWSID
+395 
-409 LHFHDSVNSVRF
+409 
-421 PGNEFKSATVHRWIH
+421 
-436 PYAVPYRCLY
+436 
-446 SRNVDNLFMAGRNM
+446 
-460 SCTHVALGTVRVM
+460 
-473 RTTGMMGEVVGM
+473 
-485 AAGLCHKHRVE
+485 
-496 PRDIYHHH
+496 
-504 LPELKQLMQAGLGKR
+504 
-519 DVPDNQR
+519 
-526 FNEPNK
+526 
-532 LLEVPGAYI
+532 LLEGSRHWSNAERTGNTQIVYQHNFSTGVINDKRRNEGAGYFRMMLAF
-541 KP
+541 

>member
-1 MRFMKIYNYI
+1 MKIYNYI

-208 DDYLLPLTA
+208 DDYLLPLAA

-239 FLVNPKK
+239 FLVNPNK
-246 EFSIKGTYSGVSE
+246 EFSIKGTYTGVSE

-315 VCYVGNSQPSVTH
+315 VCYVGNIQPSVTH
-328 TELYSAEVD
+328 EAYTETQD
-337 ALRRDFPACTHGI
+337 ALRRDHPGCTHGL
-350 VLSIKNSVVKDSEQN
+350 VVAMNYAEYNDSKTSVFSPQSRDYFYGNWFNSDDDWTGKFINTDTKTTDAEGVAALPFLGYNHTELMINSPSWENACQAGVNFVQAYRTKVVVPN
-365 DVALKMF
+365 IT
-372 HSSKSGYYSDWFT
+372 SDWFLASLKELDLLFRLKST
-385 SDENWANKFV
+385 INARLKAVGGDE
-395 AHEDASFTTTWSID
+395 
-409 LHFHDSVNSVRF
+409 
-421 PGNEFKSATVHRWIH
+421 
-436 PYAVPYRCLY
+436 
-446 SRNVDNLFMAGRNM
+446 
-460 SCTHVALGTVRVM
+460 
-473 RTTGMMGEVVGM
+473 
-485 AAGLCHKHRVE
+485 
-496 PRDIYHHH
+496 
-504 LPELKQLMQAGLGKR
+504 
-519 DVPDNQR
+519 
-526 FNEPNK
+526 
-532 LLEVPGAYI
+532 LLEGSRHWSNAERTGNTQIVYQHNFSTGVINDKRRNEGAGYFRMMLAF
-541 KP
+541 

>member
-1 MRFMKIYNYI
+1 MKVYNYI

-208 DDYLLPLTA
+208 DDYLLPLAA

-239 FLVNPKK
+239 FLVNPNK
-246 EFSIKGTYSGVSE
+246 EFSIKGTYTGVSE

-300 VSVDAETVPENVIGI
+300 VSVDAETVPESVIGI
-315 VCYVGNSQPSVTH
+315 VCYVGNIQPSVTH
-328 TELYSAEVD
+328 EAYTETQD
-337 ALRRDFPACTHGI
+337 ALRRDHPGCTHGL
-350 VLSIKNSVVKDSEQN
+350 VVAMNYAEYNDSKTSVFSPQSRDYFYGNWFNSDDDWTGKFINTDTKTTDAEGVAALPFLGYNHTELMINSPSWENACQAGVNFVQAYRTKVVVPN
-365 DVALKMF
+365 IT
-372 HSSKSGYYSDWFT
+372 SDWFLASLKELDLLFRLKST
-385 SDENWANKFV
+385 INARLKAVGGDE
-395 AHEDASFTTTWSID
+395 
-409 LHFHDSVNSVRF
+409 
-421 PGNEFKSATVHRWIH
+421 
-436 PYAVPYRCLY
+436 
-446 SRNVDNLFMAGRNM
+446 
-460 SCTHVALGTVRVM
+460 
-473 RTTGMMGEVVGM
+473 
-485 AAGLCHKHRVE
+485 
-496 PRDIYHHH
+496 
-504 LPELKQLMQAGLGKR
+504 
-519 DVPDNQR
+519 
-526 FNEPNK
+526 
-532 LLEVPGAYI
+532 LLEGSRHWSNAERTGNTQIVYQHNFSTGVINDKRRNEGAGYFRMMLAF
-541 KP
+541 

>member
-1 MRFMKIYNYI
+1 MKIYNYI

-17 GAAIVASCSQNEELT
+17 GAAVVASCSQNEELT

-157 GNYTQYD
+157 GNYTLYD

-208 DDYLLPLTA
+208 DDYLLPLAA

-239 FLVNPKK
+239 FLVNPNK
-246 EFSIKGTYSGVSE
+246 EFSIKGTYTGVSE

-300 VSVDAETVPENVIGI
+300 VSVDAETVPESVIGI
-315 VCYVGNSQPSVTH
+315 VCYVGNIQPSVTH
-328 TELYSAEVD
+328 EAYTETQD
-337 ALRRDFPACTHGI
+337 ALRRDHPGCTHGL
-350 VLSIKNSVVKDSEQN
+350 VVAMNYAEYNDSKTSVFSPQSRDYFYGNWFNSDDDWTGKFINTDTKTTDAEGVAALPFLGYNHTELMINSPSWENACQAGVNFVQAYRTKVVVPN
-365 DVALKMF
+365 IT
-372 HSSKSGYYSDWFT
+372 SDWFLASLKELDLLFRLKST
-385 SDENWANKFV
+385 INARLKAVGGDE
-395 AHEDASFTTTWSID
+395 
-409 LHFHDSVNSVRF
+409 
-421 PGNEFKSATVHRWIH
+421 
-436 PYAVPYRCLY
+436 
-446 SRNVDNLFMAGRNM
+446 
-460 SCTHVALGTVRVM
+460 
-473 RTTGMMGEVVGM
+473 
-485 AAGLCHKHRVE
+485 
-496 PRDIYHHH
+496 
-504 LPELKQLMQAGLGKR
+504 
-519 DVPDNQR
+519 
-526 FNEPNK
+526 
-532 LLEVPGAYI
+532 LLEGSRHWSNAERIGNTQIVYQHNFSTGVINDKRRNEGAGYFRMMLAF
-541 KP
+541 